1 MVAKANTPNIGNPH
15 YETDAEIAGVLRAIS
30 IVALRIAK
38 KLERLDG
45 QQTQEA
51 GGEED
56 VQ

>member
-1 MVAKANTPNIGNPH
+1 MVVKANTPNIGKQE
-15 YETDAEIAGVLRAIS
+15 YESDAEIAGVLRAIS

-51 GGEED
+51 GGEKD